1 MCIVFWTLDHP
12 DYSLIICSNRDE
24 FLERRTRNAHFHSFN
39 HEATHKDSILSGI
52 DEVGGGTWFGMTRTG
67 KVALL
72 TNVTEPPATFNSS
85 RGSLVSSF
93 LLSDSPGST
102 LQEEV
107 ERLYPRD
114 ARYAGFN
121 MLLLAPVSTT
131 TTEFQYDASFV
142 TNGGAGGAISS
153 RPLSA
158 VEKAGGG
165 FSNGI
170 DGRGG
175 SEWPKVQHGMRDFQ
189 AALQS
194 HSLEGLTEAEFTDR
208 LFELLTWKCPAPV
221 TNRSE
226 LRNTVEVAPIPIT
239 LESTKFYGTRLSTVV
254 LVRRDMHVTFIER
267 DIWKEVNGKVERMP
281 ASSERKFCFKLH
293 TVT

>member
-24 FLERRTRNAHFHSFN
+24 YLERRTRNAHLHSFK
-39 HEATHKDSILSGI
+39 HEAHRDNILSGI

-72 TNVTEPPATFNSS
+72 TNITEPPATFKSS

-93 LLSDSPGST
+93 LLSDSPGSS
-102 LQEEV
+102 LQEEI
-107 ERLYPRD
+107 EELYPRD

-121 MLLLAPVSTT
+121 MLLLAPASTA
-131 TTEFQYDASFV
+131 TTELQYDASFV
-142 TNGGAGGAISS
+142 TNAGAGGAISS
-153 RPLSA
+153 RPLSTI
-158 VEKAGGG
+158 EKAGGG

-170 DGRGG
+170 DGQGG

-194 HSLEGLTEAEFTDR
+194 HSLDALTESEFIDR
-208 LFELLTWKCPAPV
+208 LFGLLTWKCPAPV
-221 TNRSE
+221 TTRSG

-239 LESTKFYGTRLSTVV
+239 FESTKFYGTRLSTVV
-254 LVRRDMHVTFIER
+254 LIRRDGHVTFIER

-281 ASSERKFCFKLH
+281 ASSERKFCFQLD